1 MTLTEPH
8 PALERTDPIH
18 ASFEIGP
25 EAFLLDGKP
34 FTIIAGAMHY
44 FRVHPDDWEDR
55 IEKARLMGLNTIETY
70 VAWNQHAPTEDV
82 FDTTGQLDLHR
93 YLGLIHAAGMRA
105 IVRPGPFICAEW
117 DNGGLPAWLFKDPNV
132 GIRRNEPRY
141 LAAVERYF
149 DHVLPIL
156 AQAQIGQGGP
166 VIAVQ
171 IENEF
176 GAFGHDPE
184 YLRHLVRLTRQHGI
198 NVPLLTVDQPTDLA
212 AGSLPEL
219 HRTASFGSRAAE
231 RLAVLREHQPTGP
244 LMCGEFW
251 NGWFDRWGAHHHTTS
266 PESSAEELDTL
277 LSMGASVNIY
287 MFHGGT
293 NAGFTNGANDK
304 GIYEPTVTSYDYDA
318 PLDEAGDPTDKYHA
332 FREVIAKWAH
342 VPDELPQRR
351 KPRPSGTIEMQPTE
365 SLFSYSDRTSAWER
379 YEELPTADDIGH
391 YRGYLRYRTALP
403 SGPEALLTVTEVR
416 DRARV
421 IADGDCIGVLARELH
436 DTSLVIPAETRCL
449 ELLVEDMGRVN
460 YGPRLGEAKGLI
472 GPILLNGRELTG
484 WDVQPVRLDLVNE
497 IPPATMS
504 AQPVSLGPALHRS
517 HFSLSK
523 PHDLFLDLSLWGK
536 GTAWVNGYHLGR
548 FWRRGPQRT
557 LYIPRPVTRN
567 EDNELLI
574 LEEEPTGAT
583 EVRLVPAADLGH
595 TEA

>member
-1 MTLTEPH
+1 MTLAGTHLARP
-8 PALERTDPIH
+8 RTDLKG
-18 ASFEIGP
+18 STFSIG
-25 EAFLLDGKP
+25 EESFLLNGQP

-70 VAWNQHAPTEDV
+70 IAWNEHAPTQDAFGME
-82 FDTTGQLDLHR
+82 GRLDLAR
-93 YLGLIHAAGMRA
+93 YLRLIEAAGMYA

-117 DNGGLPAWLFKDPNV
+117 DNGGLPAWLFRDPEV

-149 DHVLPIL
+149 SQILPNV
-156 AQAQIGQGGP
+156 ADAQIGNGGP

-171 IENEF
+171 IENEY
-176 GAFGHDPE
+176 GAFGDDPV
-184 YLRHLVRLTRQHGI
+184 YLRHLVRMTREQGI
-198 NVPLLTVDQPTDLA
+198 EVPLLTVDQPTDLA

-231 RLAVLREHQPTGP
+231 RLSVLREHQPTGP

-251 NGWFDRWGAHHHTTS
+251 NGWFDRWGAHHHTTT
-266 PESSAEELDTL
+266 PEASAAELNTL

-318 PLDEAGDPTDKYHA
+318 PLDEAGDPTPKYYA
-332 FREVIAKWAH
+332 FRDVIAQWAE
-342 VPDELPQRR
+342 VPDRVPAPKGGRPTAEIELTAIT
-351 KPRPSGTIEMQPTE
+351 G
-365 SLFSYSDRTSAWER
+365 LFSASDGVSGWSSHDH
-379 YEELPTADDIGH
+379 LPTADEIGQ
-391 YRGYLRYRTALP
+391 YRGYLRYRTILKP
-403 SGPEALLTVTEVR
+403 GPASLLTLEEVR

-421 IADGDCIGVLARELH
+421 FADGIDIGVLARELH
-436 DTSLVIPAETRCL
+436 NEALIIPAGTHTL
-449 ELLVEDMGRVN
+449 EFLVEDMGRIN
-460 YGPRLGEAKGLI
+460 YGYRLGETKGLI
-472 GPILLNGRELTG
+472 GPVRLDGRELTG
-484 WDVQPVRLDLVNE
+484 WDVQPVRLDLLDKML
-497 IPPATMS
+497 PATPAPS
-504 AQPVSLGPALHRS
+504 VPLGPALHRGS
-517 HFSLSK
+517 FDLADA
-523 PHDLFLDLSLWGK
+523 HDLFLDLSDWGK
-536 GTAWVNGYHLGR
+536 GTAWINGYHLGR

-557 LYIPRPVTRN
+557 LYVPGPVTRAGA
-567 EDNELLI
+567 NELVI

-583 EVRLVPAADLGH
+583 RAQLVSSPKLGP